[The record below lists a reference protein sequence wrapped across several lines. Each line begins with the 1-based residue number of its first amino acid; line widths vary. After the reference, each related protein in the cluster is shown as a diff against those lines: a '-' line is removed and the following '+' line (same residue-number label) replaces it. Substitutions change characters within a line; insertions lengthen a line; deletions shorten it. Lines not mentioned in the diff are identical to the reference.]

1 MPYAIDVRQVE
12 KVYRGKVHA
21 LRGVTMR
28 VRRGEV
34 YGLLGPN
41 GAGKSTLVKILTTL
55 VRPTSCEGTLLG
67 DPIGQPSTLARVGY
81 LPENPKFPSHL
92 TGGQAL
98 DWAGAMTGVARRER
112 RQRTGE
118 LLDLVRMRKWER
130 VKIARYSKGM
140 RQRIGLAQALI
151 NNPEVVLLDEPTD
164 GVDPVGRKE
173 IRDVLV
179 EMKERGTTVLL
190 NSHLLSEAEMVC
202 DRVSILVQG
211 RMAME
216 GTLDELTVGQRRYEI
231 ECGVEGVDAGS
242 LSCAAG
248 LSVEGR
254 VIRVDSD
261 DAETVQPVID
271 GLRARGVVI
280 RSVRAFRPSLEDLFI
295 AAVSDPT
302 TGATA
307 DPGASGDAR
316 RGRRN
321 GAGS

>member
-1 MPYAIDVRQVE
+1 MTYAIDVKGVE
-12 KVYRGKVHA
+12 KMYRGRVHA
-21 LRGVTMR
+21 LRGVDMR
-28 VRRGEV
+28 VGRGEV

-55 VRPTSCEGTLLG
+55 VRPTRCAGSFLG
-67 DPIGQPSTLARVGY
+67 EPVGRTSTLSKVGY

-92 TGGQAL
+92 TGLQAL
-98 DWAGAMTGVARRER
+98 EWAGAMTGVARRER
-112 RQRTGE
+112 RERAGE
-118 LLDLVRMRKWER
+118 LLDLVRMRKWQDVR
-130 VKIARYSKGM
+130 IARYSKGM

-179 EMKERGTTVLL
+179 EMKQRGVTVLL

-211 RMAME
+211 KMSME
-216 GTLDELTVGQRRYEI
+216 GTLDELTIGQRRYEI
-231 ECGVEGVDAGS
+231 ECGREGVDA
-242 LSCAAG
+242 AG
-248 LSVEGR
+248 LTCSAAVRVEGR
-254 VIRVDSD
+254 VVRVETDE
-261 DAETVQPVID
+261 AEVVQPVID
-271 GLRARGVVI
+271 SLRSRGVVI
-280 RSVRAFRPSLEDLFI
+280 RSVRAIRPSLEDLFI

-307 DPGASGDAR
+307 DPGASNTKRKKGAR
-316 RGRRN
+316 
-321 GAGS
+321 A